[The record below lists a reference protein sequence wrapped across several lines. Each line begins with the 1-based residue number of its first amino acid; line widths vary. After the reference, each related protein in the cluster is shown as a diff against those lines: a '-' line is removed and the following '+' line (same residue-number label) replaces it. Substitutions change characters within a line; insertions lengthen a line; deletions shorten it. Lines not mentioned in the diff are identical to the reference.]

1 VVPESEALQGAV
13 LASENAERLYMASAI
28 LSREGLIGQATALC
42 VLSFEEGAK
51 SIALTFRSQGV
62 QNEDVIKRC
71 FREHVLKHS
80 IGSNMGSFSTRQL
93 QKMGFNANFNEI
105 TFDAAEMEARIL
117 EWEKI
122 ADNLKK
128 RGFYVDYQNGNWVTP
143 NQITKVQ
150 WETGVIA
157 TGVVVAAA
165 KALIS
170 TTG

>member
-13 LASENAERLYMASAI
+13 LAAENAERLYMASAI

-42 VLSFEEGAK
+42 VLSFEEAAK

-62 QNEDVIKRC
+62 ENEAVIKRC

-80 IGSNMGSFSTRQL
+80 IGANMGSFSTRQL
-93 QKMGFNANFNEI
+93 KKMGFNVNFNEENF
-105 TFDAAEMEARIL
+105 TALEMEARIHD
-117 EWEKI
+117 WEKQ

-128 RGFYVDYQNGNWVTP
+128 QGFYVDYRNGSWVTP
-143 NQITKVQ
+143 TQVTKIQ